1 MQEKNL
7 FKIALLCSLAG
18 ILIILL
24 ISENLEIP
32 SLSISEINEDLL
44 DKQVKINGT
53 ITRINTYPTLTILNI
68 KDSTGE
74 IKAITFENIEV
85 EENALVEVTGIIKEY
100 RSLLELEIKQLK
112 LI

>member
-7 FKIALLCSLAG
+7 FKIALLCSLVG

-24 ISENLEIP
+24 ISESLEVPYIKV
-32 SLSISEINEDLL
+32 SEINKDLL

-53 ITRINTYPTLTILNI
+53 ITRINTYPGLTLLSI

-74 IKAITFENIEV
+74 IKAITFENIEI
-85 EENALVEVTGIIKEY
+85 EESVLVEVTGIIKEY
-100 RSLLELEIKQLK
+100 KNSLEIEIKQLK